1 LPRSKHA
8 CPSFFPI
15 AIFSLGLLGFAPAAT
30 AQDADLCL
38 SAAERVDAGE
48 KLTDAEKKE
57 AHEACLRALS
67 ATGSVLQKY
76 QFQEADFA
84 ITGTHHKF

>member
-1 LPRSKHA
+1 MLARILI
-8 CPSFFPI
+8 PS
-15 AIFSLGLLGFAPAAT
+15 AVFSLLAGFASPAA
-30 AQDADLCL
+30 AQDGSICL
-38 SAAERVDAGE
+38 LTAERVDSGE
-48 KLTDAEKKE
+48 KLSEDEKKKG
-57 AHEACLRALS
+57 HEACVRAMT